1 MAVHF
6 QEKRASEGFTV
17 ELDFTNI
24 LPTGRSV
31 SSGTVSAIDTSD
43 GSDVSGTILGSTTAT
58 IDSNKTQVRVL
69 NGSTNKLYK
78 AVFVATLDNADTL
91 EGDIYFRVDR

>member
-6 QEKRASEGFTV
+6 QEKRVNEAFTV

-31 SSGTVSAIDTSD
+31 ASGTVGAIDTSD
-43 GSDVSGTILGSTTAT
+43 GSNADAILGSTTAT
-58 IDSNKTQVRVL
+58 IDSNKAQVRVL

-91 EGDIYFRVDR
+91 EGDIFFRVDR